1 MGRIAGLAAISLLFT
16 VISGKVRAY
25 MSVITIVG
33 AGMMGSAMSIPAADN
48 GHEVRLVGTP
58 LDREIIE
65 RLQTDGVHP
74 KHQRKLPETVRFLQ
88 IEELTRAIAGA
99 DLLING
105 VSSFGVDWFTREVLP
120 LVPVELPV
128 LSVTKGLAEADD
140 QLIPFPYEM
149 ARKLHPRRRLSL
161 NAIGGPCTSYELV
174 DRNQTAVAF
183 CGDDLVTLA
192 GLKKLLATPY
202 YHISLSTDVIGVECG
217 VGLKNCYALGVTLAV
232 GLEESK
238 HGVGCPQTYNP
249 QAALFGQS
257 VKEMARL
264 LKLLGGKDESLV
276 FAAGDLYVTIFGG
289 RTRKL
294 GTLLGRGLSFARATE
309 ELAGITLESVAIAST
324 VARVLRKRAAN
335 GKAHLSD
342 YPLLIHI
349 DDIINHG
356 ATVAIPWESFE

>member
-1 MGRIAGLAAISLLFT
+1 
-16 VISGKVRAY
+16 

-65 RLQTDGVHP
+65 RLQADGVHP
-74 KHQRKLPETVRFLQ
+74 KHQRKLPAAVRFLQ
-88 IEELTRAIAGA
+88 IEALTPAMAGA

-105 VSSFGVDWFTREVLP
+105 VSSFGVDWFTRQVLP
-120 LVPVELPV
+120 LVPVNLPV

-140 QLIPFPYEM
+140 QLIPFPYDM
-149 ARKLHPRRRLSL
+149 AQKLRPRRQLSL
-161 NAIGGPCTSYELV
+161 NAVGCPCTSYELA

-183 CGDDLVTLA
+183 CGDDLNTLA
-192 GLKKLLATPY
+192 RLKELLATPY
-202 YHISLSTDVIGVECG
+202 YHISLSTDVMGVECG
-217 VGLKNCYALGVTLAV
+217 VALKNCYALGVSLAI
-232 GLEESK
+232 GLEESQ
-238 HGVGCPQTYNP
+238 HGVGCTQTYNP

-264 LKLLGGKDESLV
+264 LKLLGGRDKSLV
-276 FAAGDLYVTIFGG
+276 YAVGDLYVTIFGG

-294 GTLLGRGLSFARATE
+294 GTLLGRGLSFAQAMG
-309 ELAGITLESVAIAST
+309 ELAGITLESVAITNT
-324 VARVLRKRAAN
+324 VARALRRRAAN
-335 GKAHLSD
+335 GKANLSD
-342 YPLLIHI
+342 FPLMIHI
-349 DDIINHG
+349 DEIINQG